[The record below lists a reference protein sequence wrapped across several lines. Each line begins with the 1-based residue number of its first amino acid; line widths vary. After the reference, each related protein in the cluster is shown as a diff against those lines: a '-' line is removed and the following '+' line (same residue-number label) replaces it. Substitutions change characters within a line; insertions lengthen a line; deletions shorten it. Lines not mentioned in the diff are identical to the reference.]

1 MHFFSRIIS
10 LVCNI
15 LFTLS
20 FFFSICPSPLVYLSL
35 WLFNVLALF
44 RVQWRSR
51 IQDICFH
58 FHPNSITSFTHSST
72 KPIDNYY
79 INDGTVAAVMKESHP
94 WINWLLLRIFL
105 CVFTQSPF
113 YNKQRNPIKVRQVK
127 VHLQQQQLWCGVP
140 LPLHAFEHFEL
151 LPAIVSLHPGLSRW
165 SPILGDEG
173 HPRKTVRKLAPHTHS
188 SMNQLQYLPT
198 QFSQLSVHVATRF

>member
-1 MHFFSRIIS
+1 MSLPYFGFNGGSEFRTFVFIFTPIPSHHSLTRPPNQSTIITS
-10 LVCNI
+10 
-15 LFTLS
+15 TMA
-20 FFFSICPSPLVYLSL
+20 L
-35 WLFNVLALF
+35 WLQLWKSLIHELIGF
-44 RVQWRSR
+44 
-51 IQDICFH
+51 
-58 FHPNSITSFTHSST
+58 
-72 KPIDNYY
+72 
-79 INDGTVAAVMKESHP
+79 
-94 WINWLLLRIFL
+94 LLYVFL

-173 HPRKTVRKLAPHTHS
+173 HPRKTVRKLGTPHTVQWTNCNIFQHNFLSCPFTS
-188 SMNQLQYLPT
+188 SLDSSRN
-198 QFSQLSVHVATRF
+198 

>member
-1 MHFFSRIIS
+1 M
-10 LVCNI
+10 
-15 LFTLS
+15 S
-20 FFFSICPSPLVYLSL
+20 FFFSICPSPLVYFSFWIYLMSL
-35 WLFNVLALF
+35 PYFGFNGGSEF
-44 RVQWRSR
+44 RTFVF
-51 IQDICFH
+51 I
-58 FHPNSITSFTHSST
+58 FTPIPSHHS
-72 KPIDNYY
+72 PIDNYY

-94 WINWLLLRIFL
+94 WINWLFATYIFL

-173 HPRKTVRKLAPHTHS
+173 HPRKTVRKLGTPTHS
-188 SMNQLQYLPT
+188 SMNQLQYFPT
-198 QFSQLSVHVATRF
+198 QFSRLPVHVATRF